1 MMKKDRRHFIKA
13 ASMAGS
19 AAALI
24 PLSFDGK
31 NGKSPLST
39 RKSKQAKTDY
49 TVLDEIL
56 KKPVLK
62 RDLFASPVMI
72 ETLELLRDRD
82 NTICRVRSKD
92 GAIGIAVGHPF
103 IAKSSYPMFNLNLK
117 SFFIGQDARDLDQLI
132 YNAAELNVKRQ
143 GIPLNVQIAVIEFAI
158 LDMLGNMVGKPA
170 GQLIGDLINK
180 DVPIYL
186 GHWLWELRN
195 KEPEESLDLMYQDY
209 LKTKAKAV
217 KIRAGRGDNL
227 ASDIDNAPGRTEK
240 LIKMAREKFGDHTK
254 LMIDGNG
261 SYSVKEAI
269 RIGRILEDFDYYFY
283 EEPVPWDWYE
293 EQKMVEEALDI
304 PMAGG
309 EEEFG
314 IHGFRYLIGNEVFQI
329 LQPDLFYFGGM
340 IRSMQ
345 VARMTEA
352 AGLQITPHISGG
364 GLGFVYLLQMV
375 SVCPAAAEFHEF
387 KMFETEDAN
396 GTIIPIESKA
406 EPFESIDGIIK
417 VPSGSGLGIHIDPD
431 YISTHQVLE
440 G

>member
-1 MMKKDRRHFIKA
+1 MKTDRRRFIKA
-13 ASMAGS
+13 SALTGAAS
-19 AAALI
+19 ALL
-24 PLSFDGK
+24 PLSSCGS
-31 NGKSPLST
+31 NTEPMQNKSSNAQT
-39 RKSKQAKTDY
+39 GTDY
-49 TVLDEIL
+49 SVLDEVL

-62 RDLFASPVMI
+62 RELFPGPVII

-92 GAIGIAVGHPF
+92 GAVGIAIGHPF
-103 IAKSSYPMFNLNLK
+103 IAKSSYPMFNLNLRQHFLGK
-117 SFFIGQDARDLDQLI
+117 DARDLDLLI
-132 YNAAELNVKRQ
+132 FNAAERNVKRQ
-143 GIPLNVQIAVIEFAI
+143 GIPLCVQIAVIEFAI
-158 LDMLGNMVGKPA
+158 LDMLGTIANKPA
-170 GQLIGDLINK
+170 GQLIGEIRNPE
-180 DVPIYL
+180 VPIYL

-195 KEPEESLDLMYQDY
+195 KEPEESLELVYQDY
-209 LKTKAKAV
+209 IKTKAKAV

-227 ASDIDNAPGRTEK
+227 ATDIDNAPGRTEK
-240 LIKMAREKFGDHTK
+240 LIRMAREKFGDDTI

-269 RIGRILEDFDYYFY
+269 RIGKILEEYNYYFY

-293 EQKMVEEALDI
+293 EQKQVEEALTI

-314 IHGFRYLIGNEVFQI
+314 MHGFRYLIGREVFQI

-340 IRSMQ
+340 IRTMQ
-345 VARMTEA
+345 VARMVEA

-364 GLGFVYLLQMV
+364 GLGFVYMLQMV

-387 KMFETEDAN
+387 KMFQTRDAN
-396 GTIIPIESKA
+396 GTTVPIESKA
-406 EPFESIDGIIK
+406 EPFESIDGVIK
-417 VPSGSGLGIHIDPD
+417 VPSGSGLGINIDPD
-431 YISTHQVLE
+431 YIKTHKVLK